1 MAKYLYSVRRVVAW
15 CNRLLTNQTTS
26 NMTNKGNIGVTSDNI
41 FPVIKKFLYSDHE
54 IFLRE
59 LISNAVDATQK
70 LKTLSSVGEAKGD
83 LGDTRV
89 RVLIDKDKHTLI
101 VRDHGIGMTAEEV
114 DKYINQIAFSGAEEF
129 VNKYKDKAEAII
141 GHFGLGFYS
150 AFMVS
155 DKVEIFSLSYKE
167 DAKAVHWSCDGTPEY
182 TMEETIKA
190 DRGTDIVLHI
200 NDEFKQYLEDATI
213 EGLLKKYCK
222 FLPVEIAFGK
232 KKEWK
237 DGKQVETGEDNII
250 NDVNPAWT
258 RKPSEL
264 TDEDYDKFYH
274 ELYPDQMDE
283 PLFHIHLNVDY
294 PFHLTGILYF
304 PKIKNNLDIHR
315 NKIQLYCNQVFVTDE
330 VENIVPQYL
339 TLLHGV
345 IDSPDIPLNVSRSY
359 LQSDNN
365 VKKISNHITKK
376 VADKLAEIFKNN
388 REDFEKKWDDIKLF
402 IQYGMLSDDKFY
414 DRAVGFALMKNI
426 EGKYFTL
433 DEYKAKVK
441 DNQTDKNGDL
451 ILLYAQDADASYAY
465 IERAKEKGYDV
476 LLMDGEL
483 DVHAMSQFEQKS
495 YGDGTDES
503 KKGVIRFVRVDSD
516 VIENLI
522 SKADKAAVNLSAADE
537 DALRYTFE
545 TQLPKTDKTNYV
557 VSLEA
562 VSADALPVFLTQN
575 EFMRRMKEMSAHQ
588 QGMSFYGQMPDQYNL
603 VINTANPK
611 VAALLQDINTACTD
625 KTTPLLEQI
634 AAKQKEEDDL
644 RAAQKDKKEADLTQ
658 EEKDAV
664 TNVTKELAALRQ
676 QLKEQYGEYAKVSDK
691 VHQLIDIAMLAS
703 GQLKGEALAKFVS
716 RSVEM
721 L

>member
-1 MAKYLYSVRRVVAW
+1 MSK
-15 CNRLLTNQTTS
+15 T
-26 NMTNKGNIGVTSDNI
+26 GNIGVTSQNI
-41 FPVIKKFLYSDHE
+41 FPIIKKFLYSDHE

-59 LISNAVDATQK
+59 LVSNAVDATQK
-70 LKTLSSVGEAKGD
+70 LKTLVSVGEAKCE
-83 LGDTRV
+83 LGNMRV
-89 RVLIDKDKHTLI
+89 RVIINKGKKTLT
-101 VRDHGIGMTAEEV
+101 VQDHGIGMTADEV

-150 AFMVS
+150 AFMVA
-155 DKVEIFSLSYKE
+155 DKVEIFSLSYQD
-167 DAKAVHWSCDGTPEY
+167 DAKAVHWSCDGSPEY

-190 DRGTDIVLHI
+190 ERGTDIVLHI
-200 NDEFKQYLEDATI
+200 NDEYTQYLEDATV
-213 EGLLKKYCK
+213 EGLLTKYCK

-237 DGKQVETGEDNII
+237 DGKQVETDEDNVI

-258 RKPSEL
+258 RKPADL
-264 TDEDYDKFYH
+264 TEEDYKNFYH
-274 ELYPDQMDE
+274 QLYPHQMDE

-294 PFHLTGILYF
+294 PFNLTGILYF
-304 PKIKNNLDIHR
+304 PRIKNNIDIQR

-388 REDFEKKWDDIKLF
+388 REDFEQKWDDIKLF
-402 IQYGMLSDDKFY
+402 IQYGMLSDEKFY
-414 DRAVGFALMKNI
+414 DRAVGFALLKNI
-426 EGKYFTL
+426 DGKYATFE
-433 DEYKAKVK
+433 EYKTQVK

-451 ILLYAQDADASYAY
+451 IMLYAQDADACYAY
-465 IERAKEKGYDV
+465 IQRAKEKGYDV

-483 DVHAMSQFEQKS
+483 DVHAMSQLEQKS
-495 YGDGTDES
+495 FEAEDGS
-503 KKGVIRFVRVDSD
+503 KLAIRFVRVDSD

-522 SKADKAAVNLSAADE
+522 QKENQSPITNSLSPIQE

-545 TQLPKTDKTNYV
+545 SQLPKTDKTRYD

-588 QGMSFYGQMPDQYNL
+588 QGMAFYGNLPDQYNL
-603 VINTANPK
+603 VINTANEK
-611 VAALLQDINTACTD
+611 IKNLLESIQTTCQADV
-625 KTTPLLEQI
+625 TPLLEQI
-634 AAKQKEEDDL
+634 AAKKAEEATL
-644 RAAQKDKKEADLTQ
+644 QEAQKGKKDADLTQ

-664 TNVTKELAALRQ
+664 TNITKELAALKM
-676 QLKEQYGEYAKVSDK
+676 QLKEQYATYATSSEKIQ
-691 VHQLIDIAMLAS
+691 QLIDIAMLAA
-703 GQLKGEALAKFVS
+703 GQLKGEALAKFVN
-716 RSVEM
+716 RSVE
-721 L
+721 LL